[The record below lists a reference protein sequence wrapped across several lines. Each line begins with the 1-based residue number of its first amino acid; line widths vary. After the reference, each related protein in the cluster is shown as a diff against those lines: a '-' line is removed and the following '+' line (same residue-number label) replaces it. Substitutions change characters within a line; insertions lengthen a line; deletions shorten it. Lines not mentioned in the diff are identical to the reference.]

1 MGTAS
6 HYSVA
11 ACLALWFATAW
22 TAEAADVPVFVFAG
36 QSNAVGINNVRELTP
51 GQLVDQPNVLY
62 YGPNENGNT
71 WDTLTPSDNS
81 PNAGGGF
88 GAEISTGRTISDA
101 LGGALVAEV
110 KFAQAA
116 TNLFEEWNPNGVDNL
131 YDRMVVRVNQ
141 SLVDLERLGHT
152 GFVAGFFW
160 MQGESDA
167 GRSDYAANLTNLI
180 ASVRANFGDPNLP
193 FVFGQIIDFDP
204 PNSTTIR
211 TQQQTVADT
220 VANTA
225 YILTDD
231 LGHNDFIHFSGQ
243 GIYTLGE
250 RFGAGYLSI
259 VAPAGKLT
267 ICHKQ
272 KKTRKIDAAD
282 FADHQ
287 AHGDTLGAC
296 GSQPTER

>member
-1 MGTAS
+1 MGRAP
-6 HYSVA
+6 HYSLA
-11 ACLALWFATAW
+11 ACLVLSSATAW

-36 QSNAVGINNVRELTP
+36 QSNAVGVDNVSELTP
-51 GQLVDQPNVLY
+51 GQLVAQPNVLY

-71 WDTLTPSDNS
+71 WSTLAPSSNS
-81 PNAGGGF
+81 PNVGGGF

-101 LGGALVAEV
+101 LGGTLVAEV
-110 KFAQAA
+110 KFAVGG
-116 TNLFEEWNPNGVDNL
+116 TNLFDQWNPAGVGNL
-131 YDRMVVRVNQ
+131 YDNMVARVNQ
-141 SLVDLERLGHT
+141 SLVELEKLGHT

-167 GRSDYAANLTNLI
+167 GRTDYAANLTKLI
-180 ASVRANFGDPNLP
+180 ESVRADFGDPNLP
-193 FVFGQIIDFDP
+193 FVFGQIIDFEP

-211 TQQQTVADT
+211 AQQQMVADT

-267 ICHKQ
+267 ICHRL

-296 GSQPTER
+296 G